1 MSRRDTTLEELR
13 EELAGVVRRL
23 NKIAAKSDFDPGMDF
38 ALKTEIGGIR
48 NESAR
53 TKARR
58 WARWDQEATDTTA
71 LLRRKGELEAW
82 IAARESHESHAARRE
97 EVMAVVTAVM
107 KAMLKPGD
115 EVQAGDYQS
124 VATVTRVNAKT
135 VSFRLPSGLTDR
147 LPFDSIRPLEWERMY
162 AEWMASNG
170 AEARN
175 DAA

>member
-1 MSRRDTTLEELR
+1 
-13 EELAGVVRRL
+13 
-23 NKIAAKSDFDPGMDF
+23 
-38 ALKTEIGGIR
+38 
-48 NESAR
+48 
-53 TKARR
+53 
-58 WARWDQEATDTTA
+58 
-71 LLRRKGELEAW
+71 
-82 IAARESHESHAARRE
+82 
-97 EVMAVVTAVM
+97 MAVVTAVM